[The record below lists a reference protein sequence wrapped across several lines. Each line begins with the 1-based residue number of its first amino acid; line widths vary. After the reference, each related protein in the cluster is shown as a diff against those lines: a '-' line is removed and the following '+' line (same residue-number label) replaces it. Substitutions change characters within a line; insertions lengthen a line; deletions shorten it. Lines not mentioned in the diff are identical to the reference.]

1 MAKKE
6 TKKEGAALVL
16 DVIEKSSIW
25 LFHDQLN
32 EAYAVIDGDGAT
44 VMKVDSEK
52 FHNWLFNH
60 VYDETGKISNTAAC
74 EAAIKVMKH
83 KAEIMNFF
91 ALGVRVTSRE
101 RDIWYDLGG
110 QNFVHINTVGW
121 TISNPP
127 QPILFK
133 RFSH

>member
-44 VMKVDSEK
+44 VMKIDSQK

-60 VYDETGKISNTAAC
+60 VYDETGKISKAAAC
-74 EAAIKVMKH
+74 EAALKVMKT
-83 KAEIMNFF
+83 KAEIMNLFH
-91 ALGVRVTSRE
+91 LGVRVRL
-101 RDIWYDLGG
+101 RDGDVW
-110 QNFVHINTVGW
+110 
-121 TISNPP
+121 
-127 QPILFK
+127 
-133 RFSH
+133 